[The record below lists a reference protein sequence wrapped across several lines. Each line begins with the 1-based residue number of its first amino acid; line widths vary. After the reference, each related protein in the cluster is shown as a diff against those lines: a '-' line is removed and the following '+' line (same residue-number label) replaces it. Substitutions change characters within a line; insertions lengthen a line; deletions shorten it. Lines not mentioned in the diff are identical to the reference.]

1 MREAVARFVPDGASV
16 CIGTALEALIPFAAG
31 HELIRQK
38 RRDLTLIGPISD
50 ILFDML
56 VAAGC
61 VRRIQAAWVG
71 NVSAGLGHNYR
82 RAVEKGIPHP
92 IEVEDHSNLSIA
104 VALQAGAMG
113 APYIPTRSLLG
124 TGLLD
129 SNPTFR
135 QASDPFS
142 GNPVVLVPA
151 LRPDVA
157 ILHVQR
163 SDTEGH
169 AHCWGTL
176 GVTRQAALAAECVII
191 VAEEIWPR
199 ERILSD
205 PGLVLR
211 AHAQGRR
218 RGPRAFGAYPSPAGL
233 LLDAATTSITATT
246 RKRERWTARGP
257 GWIAGSTA
265 RRTGRAFSACSAP
278 RRSMP
283 SASRRSVSPNL
294 STTEPEPMKITA
306 VEAICLAL
314 PMKPLDPPSPWTA
327 ATRKQIVVRVK
338 TDTGPTGVGEAFAY
352 GAPLAVC
359 NVIEESLAPLLVG
372 QTRSGDQSWISAMA
386 P

>member
-16 CIGTALEALIPFAAG
+16 CMGTALEALIPFAAG
-31 HELIRQK
+31 HELIRQR
-38 RRDLTLIGPISD
+38 RRDLTLVGPISD

-82 RAVEKGIPHP
+82 RAVEQGVPHP

-129 SNPTFR
+129 SNPTFK
-135 QASDPFS
+135 QARDPFS
-142 GNPVVLVPA
+142 GDPIVLIPA

-163 SDTEGH
+163 SDTDGH

-176 GVTRQAALAAECVII
+176 GVTRQAALAASRVII

-205 PGLVLR
+205 PGLVL
-211 AHAQGRR
+211 APTLKVAAVVHE
-218 RGPRAFGAYPSPAGL
+218 PFGAYPSPVQGCYGRGHDFYHRYHEDTRTVDGTRAWLDRWIYAVADWKGFL
-233 LLDAATTSITATT
+233 GVLGAPALDA
-246 RKRERWTARGP
+246 
-257 GWIAGSTA
+257 
-265 RRTGRAFSACSAP
+265 
-278 RRSMP
+278 
-283 SASRRSVSPNL
+283 
-294 STTEPEPMKITA
+294 
-306 VEAICLAL
+306 
-314 PMKPLDPPSPWTA
+314 
-327 ATRKQIVVRVK
+327 VRVK
-338 TDTGPTGVGEAFAY
+338 TRHLSEPLDY
-352 GAPLAVC
+352 GA
-359 NVIEESLAPLLVG
+359 
-372 QTRSGDQSWISAMA
+372 
-386 P
+386 